1 MLPSQFMLQERKLK
15 PPQRDKV
22 ISGGVASGKAKEER
36 KTLEG
41 GKDFLSQGSW
51 VPHPASLH
59 YGKGMCSHYFSREPH
74 HPHGGCQKHLK
85 ETHPCAYKAQRALA
99 LLTSLTSSPVTC
111 LLTLS
116 VPRTCRTQC
125 CFRVFVFVIPSASK
139 ALSADLS
146 HSWLLLIVSVLLSPP
161 QRGLF
166 LII

>member
-1 MLPSQFMLQERKLK
+1 
-15 PPQRDKV
+15 
-22 ISGGVASGKAKEER
+22 
-36 KTLEG
+36 
-41 GKDFLSQGSW
+41 
-51 VPHPASLH
+51 
-59 YGKGMCSHYFSREPH
+59 MCSHYFSREPH

-99 LLTSLTSSPVTC
+99 LLTSLTSSPATC

-166 LII
+166 LIIWSKVALPLPVHTLLHHAGLCSCTYALKFSCICLYTLQKYKALKEQRLVS